1 MDRLAKIHFDHSK
14 CTMLE
19 LGASAVMDVITL
31 EIRNGWAKRKV
42 KYQLGGRLPDDES
55 IKEIIRASGLT
66 KNLKVADQAL
76 SEAKAK
82 NYLLFD
88 LISGGKEYASP
99 HSSSETEKAEQKL
112 TDYFDACLKKS
123 GFHLTIDGRRNLSI
137 MVGEMMTNAEEHSG
151 HGRWFVTG
159 YLRKQ
164 DGYDEVNIAIF
175 NFGRTIYETFDEKI
189 DPSLRADLKH
199 LSDHHTQKGF
209 FGSEWSEETLW
220 TLYSL
225 QEGVSRYTGTPRGTD
240 RGTGTVRMI
249 EFFQN
254 LGRKDDAKLEPK
266 MCLLS
271 GSAYILFD
279 SRYKMLSEP
288 VDNEMRSTI
297 AFNSTNSLLDPP
309 DKNNVK
315 KIHGHFPGTIVS
327 LKFFLDKKYL
337 SQQMTNTAE
346 KK

>member
-1 MDRLAKIHFDHSK
+1 
-14 CTMLE
+14 
-19 LGASAVMDVITL
+19 
-31 EIRNGWAKRKV
+31 
-42 KYQLGGRLPDDES
+42 
-55 IKEIIRASGLT
+55 
-66 KNLKVADQAL
+66 
-76 SEAKAK
+76 
-82 NYLLFD
+82 
-88 LISGGKEYASP
+88 
-99 HSSSETEKAEQKL
+99 
-112 TDYFDACLKKS
+112 
-123 GFHLTIDGRRNLSI
+123 
-137 MVGEMMTNAEEHSG
+137 
-151 HGRWFVTG
+151 
-159 YLRKQ
+159 
-164 DGYDEVNIAIF
+164 
-175 NFGRTIYETFDEKI
+175 
-189 DPSLRADLKH
+189 
-199 LSDHHTQKGF
+199 
-209 FGSEWSEETLW
+209 
-220 TLYSL
+220 
-225 QEGVSRYTGTPRGTD
+225 
-240 RGTGTVRMI
+240 MI